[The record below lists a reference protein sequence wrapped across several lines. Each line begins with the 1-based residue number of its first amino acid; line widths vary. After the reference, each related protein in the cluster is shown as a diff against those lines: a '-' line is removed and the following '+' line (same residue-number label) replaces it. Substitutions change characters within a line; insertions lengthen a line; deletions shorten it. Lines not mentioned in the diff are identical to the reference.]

1 MSLEMRTVRHGMS
14 NIGKNARH
22 STLLSTSFEAF
33 DGNICLEIS
42 QSKLGKGL
50 IFMNIINLKT
60 GQIMQKTR
68 DVDFLIKRLWSKPL
82 LRRIGWL

>member
-1 MSLEMRTVRHGMS
+1 MLKASDIRHGVS
-14 NIGKNARH
+14 DISRNVKD
-22 STLLSTSFEAF
+22 STLFSRSFEAF

-68 DVDFLIKRLWSKPL
+68 DVDFLIKRLWSKTL

>member
-1 MSLEMRTVRHGMS
+1 MGDIRHGMS
-14 NIGKNARH
+14 IISKYTRH
-22 STLLSTSFEAF
+22 STSPSTSFEAF
-33 DGNICLEIS
+33 DGDICLEIS